1 MSQQDAVIRLL
12 LVEDRLEDAEQLI
25 SHLRN
30 GGIAVRPHRPE
41 NEDDL
46 VALLAAQSIDLVLA
60 SYDAKYIPIAHAVE
74 RVNATGK
81 DIPIVAASTTV
92 DEKLALSAM
101 SMGIR
106 DIALRNKPEHVQAV
120 VRAEFGN
127 LHARRG
133 LRHLEA
139 ALRETERRC
148 DSLIASSRDP
158 IAYVHEGMHIRAN
171 DAYLEMFGFE
181 SFEEIEGV
189 SVLDLIASQHADSF
203 KQLLKRLG
211 KGEPPPKQL
220 ELKAQRADGSSFD
233 AVMEFAQATYEGE
246 ACLQII
252 FRQQTVDPDMVKELD
267 TLRQRDALTGLFNRQ
282 HFMTEV
288 EAAVARAAEGRGQ
301 QAVLLIEPDHYEN
314 LLNEIGIA
322 HADELVKG
330 IGQRISGALDE
341 QTVAARMS
349 DHGFAVLCLAHDHKA
364 SQAQAERIRDAF
376 HGHILEVGERSV
388 NLGVSIGGVQ
398 IGEKIASVS
407 QVTGKATQCLASSV
421 GMGGNRIE
429 IFDPAA
435 RDRAEEERIQAWVAR
450 IREALAGDQFVL
462 HYQPIISLTG
472 AEEENYDVYLRMKG
486 PGGEIIPPMTYLAIA
501 EEHGLLDDIDRWVI
515 AHAVRVIGER
525 QKAGKQTNLFVKIT
539 PASLVEG
546 GLENYIAEQVKAS
559 GIKGERLVLQIPE
572 SKVFTHLKSLQSFQ
586 QAVAMVGCR
595 VALEQFGT
603 GLNSFQMLS
612 HIDPAIL
619 KIDRSFIQ
627 DVAKNPEVQKQVREI
642 VTKAHAAGKLTV
654 AEFVSDAGTMSV
666 LFGMGMDFVEGN
678 FLAPAGPAMNY
689 DFG

>member
-1 MSQQDAVIRLL
+1 MPQQEAVIRLL

-30 GGIAVRPHRPE
+30 GGIAVRPQRPE
-41 NEDDL
+41 SAEDLDR
-46 VALLAAQSIDLVLA
+46 LLAAQSIDLVLA
-60 SYDAKYIPIAHAVE
+60 AFEAKYIPLATVVE
-74 RVNATGK
+74 RVVATGK
-81 DIPIVAASTTV
+81 DIPVLAATAGL
-92 DEKLALSAM
+92 DDK
-101 SMGIR
+101 
-106 DIALRNKPEHVQAV
+106 IALAALQAGTRDVALRSHPEHVQAV
-120 VRAEFGN
+120 VRSEFGA
-127 LHARRG
+127 LLARRG

-148 DSLIASSRDP
+148 DALIASSRDP

-181 SFEEIEGV
+181 GFDEIEGL
-189 SVLDLIASQHADSF
+189 SVLDLIAPQHADDF
-203 KQLLKRLG
+203 KQLLKKLS
-211 KGEPPPKQL
+211 KGEAPPKQL
-220 ELKAQRADGSSFD
+220 ELQAQRADGSFFD

-246 ACLQII
+246 ACLQIV
-252 FRQQTVDPDMVKELD
+252 FRQQAVDPDMVRELD
-267 TLRQRDALTGLFNRQ
+267 TLRQRDALTGLFNRP
-282 HFMTEV
+282 HFMGEL
-288 EAAVARAAEGRGQ
+288 EAAVAAAAEGKGQ
-301 QAVLLIEPDHYEN
+301 QAFLIIEPDHYEK
-314 LLNEIGIA
+314 LLGEIGLA
-322 HADELVKG
+322 SADDVVKG
-330 IGQRISGALDE
+330 MADRLQGALDSE
-341 QTVAARMS
+341 TLAARLS
-349 DHGFAVLCLAHDHKA
+349 DHSFGVLCLAHDHTA
-364 SQAQAERIRDAF
+364 SQAQAERIREAF

-398 IGEKIASVS
+398 IGEKIASVT
-407 QVTGKATQCLASSV
+407 QVMAKAGQCLAASA

-435 RDRAEEERIQAWVAR
+435 RDRAEEERIQAWVER

-472 AEEENYDVYLRMKG
+472 AEEENYDVYVRMKG

-515 AHAVRVIGER
+515 SRAVAVIAER
-525 QKAGKQTNLFVKIT
+525 MKAGKHTNLFVKVT

-546 GLENYIAEQVKAS
+546 GLEKHIADQLKAH
-559 GIKGERLVLQIPE
+559 GVPGDRLVLQIPE
-572 SKVFTHLKSLQSFQ
+572 SKVFTHLKAVQAFQ
-586 QAVAMVGCR
+586 QAVSALGCR

-612 HIDPAIL
+612 HFDPAIL
-619 KIDRSFIQ
+619 KIDRSFITELG
-627 DVAKNPEVQKQVREI
+627 KNADVQKQVREI
-642 VTKAHAAGKLTV
+642 VTKAHEAGKLTV

-678 FLAPAGPAMNY
+678 FLAAPGPTMTY

>member
-1 MSQQDAVIRLL
+1 MAQQDAVIRLL

-30 GGIAVRPHRPE
+30 GGMAVRPHRPD
-41 NEDDL
+41 NEDEL
-46 VALLAAQSIDLVLA
+46 VALLGTQSIDMVLA
-60 SYDAKYIPIAHAVE
+60 AFDAKYLPIATVVE

-81 DIPIVAASTTV
+81 DIPVVASSATL
-92 DEKLALSAM
+92 DEKLALAALAL
-101 SMGIR
+101 GIR
-106 DIALRNKPEHVQAV
+106 DIALRHRPDHVQAV
-120 VRAEFGN
+120 VRAEFSG
-127 LHARRG
+127 LLARRG

-158 IAYVHEGMHIRAN
+158 VAYVHEGMHIRAN

-181 SFEEIEGV
+181 SFEDIEGV
-189 SVLDLIASQHADSF
+189 SVLDLVASKDADSF
-203 KQLLKRLG
+203 RQLLKRLG

-220 ELKAQRADGSSFD
+220 ELKAQTSDGNEFD

-246 ACLQII
+246 NCLQIV

-267 TLRQRDALTGLFNRQ
+267 TLRQRDALTGLYNRQ
-282 HFMTEV
+282 HFMTEL
-288 EAAVARAAEGRGQ
+288 ESAVARAAEGQGQ
-301 QAVLLIEPDHYEN
+301 QAFLLVEPDQYEN
-314 LLNEIGIA
+314 LVGEIGLA

-330 IGQRISGALDE
+330 IADRLASALDE
-341 QTVAARMS
+341 QTVAARLS
-349 DHGFAVLCLAHDHKA
+349 DHGFAVLCLAHDHKH
-364 SQAQAERIRDAF
+364 SLAQAERIRAAF
-376 HGHILEVGERSV
+376 QAHIVEVGSRSL

-398 IGEKIASVS
+398 IGERIASVS
-407 QVTGKATQCLASSV
+407 QVMGKSSQCLASSV

-435 RDRAEEERIQAWVAR
+435 RDRAEEERIQAWVQR

-472 AEEENYDVYLRMKG
+472 AEEENYDVYLRLKG
-486 PGGEIIPPMTYLAIA
+486 PGGEIIPPMTYLTIA

-515 AHAVRVIGER
+515 EHSVRVIAER
-525 QKAGKQTNLFVKIT
+525 MKAGKHTNLFVKVT

-546 GLENYIAEQVKAS
+546 GLETFIAERIKAH
-559 GIKGERLVLQIPE
+559 GIPGDRLVLQIPE
-572 SKVFTHLKSLQSFQ
+572 SKVFTHLKSVQAFQS
-586 QAVAMVGCR
+586 AVAKLGCR

-603 GLNSFQMLS
+603 GLNSFQMLT
-612 HIDPAIL
+612 HFDPAIL
-619 KIDRSFIQ
+619 KIDRGFIQ
-627 DVAKNPEVQKQVREI
+627 DLAKNAEVQKQVRDI
-642 VTKAHAAGKLTV
+642 VDRAHQAGKLTV
-654 AEFVSDAGTMSV
+654 AEFVSDATTMSV

-678 FLAPAGPAMNY
+678 FLAAAGPAMNY

>member
-1 MSQQDAVIRLL
+1 MAQQDAVIRLL

-30 GGIAVRPHRPE
+30 GGLAVRPHRPE

-46 VALLAAQSIDLVLA
+46 VTLLSSQSIDLVLM
-60 SYDAKYIPIAHAVE
+60 SYDAKYIPIAHVVE

-81 DIPIVAASTTV
+81 DIPMVAASTTL
-92 DEKLALSAM
+92 DEKMALTAM
-101 SMGIR
+101 SLGIR
-106 DIALRNKPEHVQAV
+106 DVALRHKPEHVQAV

-127 LHARRG
+127 LYARRG

-203 KQLLKRLG
+203 KQLLKRLS
-211 KGEPPPKQL
+211 KGEAPPKQL
-220 ELKAQRADGSSFD
+220 ELQAQRADGSSFD

-246 ACLQII
+246 ACLQIV
-252 FRQQTVDPDMVKELD
+252 FRQQTVDPEMVKELD

-288 EAAVARAAEGRGQ
+288 EAAVARAAEGQGQ
-301 QAVLLIEPDHYEN
+301 QAFLLIEPDHYEN
-314 LLNEIGIA
+314 LLTEIGIA
-322 HADELVKG
+322 HADELVQA
-330 IGQRISGALDE
+330 IAARIATALDE
-341 QTVAARMS
+341 QTIAARMS
-349 DHGFAVLCLAHDHKA
+349 DHGFAVLGLAHDHKK
-364 SQAQAERIRDAF
+364 SQALAERLRDAF
-376 HGHILEVGERSV
+376 HGHILEFGERSL

-407 QVTGKATQCLASSV
+407 QVTGKASQCLASSV
-421 GMGGNRIE
+421 SMGGNRIE

-435 RDRAEEERIQAWVAR
+435 RDRAEEERIQAWVQR
-450 IREALAGDQFVL
+450 IREALVGDQFVL

-472 AEEENYDVYLRMKG
+472 AEEENYDVYLRLKG

-515 AHAVRVIGER
+515 AHAVRVIAER
-525 QKAGKQTNLFVKIT
+525 AKAGKQTNLFVKIT

-572 SKVFTHLKSLQSFQ
+572 SKVFTHLRALQSFQ
-586 QAVAMVGCR
+586 QAVAKVGCR

-603 GLNSFQMLS
+603 GLNSFQMLT
-612 HIDPAIL
+612 HFDPAIL

-627 DVAKNPEVQKQVREI
+627 EVAKNSEVQKQVKEI
-642 VTKAHAAGKLTV
+642 VAKAHAAGKLTV

-678 FLAPAGPAMNY
+678 FLAAAGPAMNY